1 MIKINFRYVRTR
13 TAAPGADT
21 YHTTKTTVPLTDL
34 VPLTDPSM
42 THPMQDLVGG
52 QGNKNMTDMKNII
65 KKMPKY
71 KKEMANHATF
81 FTLAEDCMNAY
92 GKGTYHT

>member
-1 MIKINFRYVRTR
+1 
-13 TAAPGADT
+13 
-21 YHTTKTTVPLTDL
+21 
-34 VPLTDPSM
+34 
-42 THPMQDLVGG
+42 
-52 QGNKNMTDMKNII
+52 MTDMKNII

-92 GKGTYHT
+92 GKGTYHTSKCSPLGQGYVPHMS